1 MSTTIGD
8 QVSADSAAFR
18 QTQQRCAACGRPK
31 NIAAFARTRSGGRH
45 RTCATCM
52 RKASDARSVRRGCP
66 LQGVAAVANA
76 TVGDSATAVWGVP
89 TVTDVALEA
98 RIAGIAAAL
107 REAQHKRATLR
118 RDWKIGQ
125 LQIALIAAVRMR
137 SAAQIV
143 RLTMRSEAVAVAT
156 LPGGARPAGGG
167 TGTGGQP

>member
-1 MSTTIGD
+1 M
-8 QVSADSAAFR
+8 
-18 QTQQRCAACGRPK
+18 
-31 NIAAFARTRSGGRH
+31 
-45 RTCATCM
+45 
-52 RKASDARSVRRGCP
+52 
-66 LQGVAAVANA
+66 
-76 TVGDSATAVWGVP
+76 P
-89 TVTDVALEA
+89 TVIDVALEA

-125 LQIALIAAVRMR
+125 LQLALIAAVRMR

-156 LPGGARPAGGG
+156 LPGGAPPAGGG

>member
-8 QVSADSAAFR
+8 QVSADSAALR
-18 QTQQRCAACGRPK
+18 QTQQGCAACGRPK

-107 REAQHKRATLR
+107 REAQHKRATFR

-125 LQIALIAAVRMR
+125 LQLALIAAVRMR

-143 RLTMRSEAVAVAT
+143 RLTMRSEAVTVAT
-156 LPGGARPAGGG
+156 LPGGAPPAGGG

>member
-45 RTCATCM
+45 RTCATCL
-52 RKASDARSVRRGCP
+52 RKAVAARAARRGTSP
-66 LQGVAAVANA
+66 ARDVVAANA
-76 TVGDSATAVWGVP
+76 MGGRSATAVRDVP
-89 TVTDVALEA
+89 AATDVALEA

-107 REAQHKRATLR
+107 RDAQQARATLW
-118 RDWKIGQ
+118 RDWKTGQ
-125 LQIALIAAVRMR
+125 LQLALIAAVRMR

-143 RLTMRSEAVAVAT
+143 RLTMRSEAVAVAAV
-156 LPGGARPAGGG
+156 PGGAYPAGGA
-167 TGTGGQP
+167 TGTGGQS